1 MTANLDSIV
10 ETLSKMTVL
19 ELNDLRKKLEETWD
33 VKAAAPMMAMAMPSG
48 PGAAGADAAAGPQ
61 KDHFDVMITNLGES
75 KKIDVIKAVR
85 EVATALSTMEVNNL
99 LNTLPAKVLEGADKA
114 KAEEMK
120 AKLSALGVTIELK

>member
-48 PGAAGADAAAGPQ
+48 PAAGADAAAGPQ